1 MDPTP
6 PLFGET
12 DPSFTYDAYL
22 PAMDTNVDPLNL
34 DVDIDYLAEESSA
47 STNTT
52 LPPPNLGLSPI
63 SAPTSTSTS
72 PTSFLTQAHQQALVP
87 QRGLAMMPGGSPGGG
102 SGSASAA
109 SKQRMERRGHT
120 KSRRGCYNC
129 KRRRIKC
136 QEAKPACG
144 HCVKGGLKCE
154 YPSSPVV
161 VHQPQHQIPLFSLQ
175 DRSVLDPFSLSR
187 GHAHSRAPRAPD
199 SCRGTIQVPFL
210 LTCLSSTYW
219 IPRYPGLLFPL

>member
-12 DPSFTYDAYL
+12 DPSFAYDAYL
-22 PAMDTNVDPLNL
+22 STMGTNIDPLNL

-47 STNTT
+47 STSTT
-52 LPPPNLGLSPI
+52 LPRPNLDLS
-63 SAPTSTSTS
+63 SPTSTSASTTTP
-72 PTSFLTQAHQQALVP
+72 PTTFLTQAQQQALVL
-87 QRGLAMMPGGSPGGG
+87 QRGLAPVIVTQGGSPSGG

-136 QEAKPACG
+136 QETKPACG
-144 HCVKGGLKCE
+144 HCGKGGLKCE
-154 YPSSPVV
+154 YPSMPVV

-175 DRSVLDPFSLSR
+175 DRSVLYMFI
-187 GHAHSRAPRAPD
+187 
-199 SCRGTIQVPFL
+199 CTPFL
-210 LTCLSSTYW
+210 CPDMLARELPAPQRTNASS
-219 IPRYPGLLFPL
+219 IC

>member
-6 PLFGET
+6 PLFGGT

-22 PAMDTNVDPLNL
+22 STMDTNIDPLNL

-47 STNTT
+47 STSTT
-52 LPPPNLGLSPI
+52 LPRPNLDLSSPI
-63 SAPTSTSTS
+63 STSASTSTP
-72 PTSFLTQAHQQALVP
+72 PTSFLTQAQQQALVP
-87 QRGLAMMPGGSPGGG
+87 QRGFIPVIVTQGESPSGG

-136 QEAKPACG
+136 QESKPACG

-154 YPSSPVV
+154 YPSMPVV

-175 DRSVLDPFSLSR
+175 DRSVSPMFICTLPSR
-187 GHAHSRAPRAPD
+187 GPGSPWRRNA
-199 SCRGTIQVPFL
+199 
-210 LTCLSSTYW
+210 SS
-219 IPRYPGLLFPL
+219 L